1 VSEKSE
7 LVCPVDEACPTAGLG
22 AAVET
27 CRLARSLEIGKIVA
41 PRSAVV
47 VPGGSENYLPEMGL
61 PEMVAL
67 RDGDVVDIRAVSLGD
82 GELLRRMFSRLSRG
96 SIYRRFHIPYPSVP
110 QWAVAL
116 FMGVH
121 GPQGEYLVSVA
132 GNEIVGHAMYTR
144 SEDGRTAD
152 IGIVIEDE
160 WQRRGIGKLL
170 LSRLAAAAIRQHIE
184 TFTGVVL
191 GENRP
196 MMSLISAVFTEVRST
211 IRGGQ
216 YEIYAPLVG
225 FHTPRDP
232 YPRLLH

>member
-1 VSEKSE
+1 MREKSE
-7 LVCPVDEACPTAGLG
+7 LVRPVDEACPTAGLG
-22 AAVET
+22 AAAET
-27 CRLARSLEIGKIVA
+27 CRLARLLEIGKIAA

-47 VPGGSENYLPEMGL
+47 VPGGPENYLPEMGL

-67 RDGDVVDIRAVSLGD
+67 RDGDVVDIRALSLGD
-82 GELLRRMFSRLSRG
+82 EELLRRMFSRLSRE
-96 SIYRRFHIPYPSVP
+96 SIYRRFHMPYASVP
-110 QWAVAL
+110 GWAVAL

-121 GPQGEYLVSVA
+121 EPEGEYVVAAA
-132 GNEIVGHAMYTR
+132 GNKIVGHAMYTR
-144 SEDGRTAD
+144 VEDGRTAD

-170 LSRLAAAAIRQHIE
+170 LSRLAAAAMRQRIE
-184 TFTGVVL
+184 AFTGVVL

-225 FHTPRDP
+225 FDAPQDVH
-232 YPRLLH
+232 L